1 MRRRGFAALVVIGAV
16 FLGVPAASAQE
27 PSPTPGPGGAPGITA
42 GSAILVSLNNREGR
56 VLFARR
62 VHDKRAPASLTKI
75 VTALVA
81 RDLYRLDDVV
91 VASRLVLQSH
101 GSDLN
106 LEPGMKITV
115 RDLLYALLLKSAND
129 AGMALAGND
138 PYGYEHFVRLMNHKA
153 RSLGARD
160 THFNNPHGLD
170 QIGHVSSAWDMA
182 LFTRELLA
190 DRVLARIV
198 ATKTHRMPWK
208 DGRERIFDNHNKLV
222 LRYPDVIGV
231 KTGFTANAGHC
242 LVAAARTAEGIAFSV
257 VMDSQDHYRDSRAL
271 LDYAKTL
278 EVRVASGGGGLDIGR
293 ALSAP
298 PPLPPA
304 QLPAVAA
311 VAGLDPRDDVR
322 WFVVM
327 LVITVLTL
335 GTIGFRRR
343 SNPLRD
349 AADVLAWVEPFVP
362 VDRGTPP
369 HPRADRR

>member
-1 MRRRGFAALVVIGAV
+1 MVVVFAFLVV
-16 FLGVPAASAQE
+16 PSAAAQE
-27 PSPTPGPGGAPGITA
+27 PSPTPDPGGSPGVTA

-56 VLFARR
+56 VLFGRR
-62 VHDKRAPASLTKI
+62 VHDVRAPASLTKI

-81 RDLYRLDDVV
+81 RDLYELDDVV

-138 PYGYEHFVRLMNHKA
+138 PFGYEHFVRLMNHKA

-170 QIGHVSSAWDMA
+170 QIGHVSSAWDIA

-190 DRVLARIV
+190 DPVLARMV

-208 DGRERIFDNHNKLV
+208 DGRERIFDNHNKLIG
-222 LRYPDVIGV
+222 RYPDAVGV

-257 VMDSQDHYRDSRAL
+257 VMDSQDHYRDSGAL

-278 EVRVASGGGGLDIGR
+278 EVRIGSGGGGVDIGR

-298 PPLPPA
+298 PPLPEA
-304 QLPAVAA
+304 QAITVPGV
-311 VAGLDPRDDVR
+311 DPRDDVR
-322 WFVVM
+322 WLVVM

-362 VDRGTPP
+362 PE
-369 HPRADRR
+369 PRH